1 MKIYSIDR
9 QNYRIF
15 KSEKSSDSPF
25 VHFFWGKFDFRLS
38 FEINPDSSTDT
49 DKDSKLLFSGQ
60 GKQFQSGTL
69 ELLHHHKWYQY
80 VKPTAHGL
88 VLEETLW
95 EKDGEKHYAEFPRDL
110 YRVCRDF
117 CAEELES
124 KPLAP
129 ISATE

>member
-1 MKIYSIDR
+1 MKNYSIDR

-15 KSEKSSDSPF
+15 KAEKSYESPF

-38 FEINPDSSTDT
+38 FEINSDSST

-117 CAEELES
+117 CAEELEL
-124 KPLAP
+124 KPLSP

>member
-1 MKIYSIDR
+1 MKNYSIDR

-38 FEINPDSSTDT
+38 FEINPDSSTE
-49 DKDSKLLFSGQ
+49 KDSKLLFSGQ

-88 VLEETLW
+88 VLEETL
-95 EKDGEKHYAEFPRDL
+95 
-110 YRVCRDF
+110 
-117 CAEELES
+117 
-124 KPLAP
+124 
-129 ISATE
+129 

>member
-1 MKIYSIDR
+1 MKNYSIDR

-38 FEINPDSSTDT
+38 FEINSDSST

-117 CAEELES
+117 CAEELEL

-129 ISATE
+129 IPASE